1 MATKRASK
9 RSPKKEIETEMPA
22 VEYTAPVVEK
32 KPMSCKKALGLSA
45 LGLLAVLAI
54 FWYKTNTWPIA
65 AIANG
70 RVITRYTLNK
80 NLYQQ
85 GGKTVL
91 DSLVT
96 EQLVKQELDNKKI
109 TVSKDEV
116 NKRYE
121 EIKKTLPA
129 GSDVKALLAAQ
140 GMTEADLLKQIELQ
154 LRIQKAISG
163 SSTISEDEINKYIE
177 DNKSYLT
184 GTTSAELRASAIEGL
199 KSQKLQSEYTTWMN
213 NLKKNAKVW
222 TPDNSWSV
230 TSRQQ

>member
-1 MATKRASK
+1 MATKRTSK

-22 VEYTAPVVEK
+22 VEYTAPVAEK

-163 SSTISEDEINKYIE
+163 NSTISEDEINKYIE

-230 TSRQQ
+230 TSGQQ